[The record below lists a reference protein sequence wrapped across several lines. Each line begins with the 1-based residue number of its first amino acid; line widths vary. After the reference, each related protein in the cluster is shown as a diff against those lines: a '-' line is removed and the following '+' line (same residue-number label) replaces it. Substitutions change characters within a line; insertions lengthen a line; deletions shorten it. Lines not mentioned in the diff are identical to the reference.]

1 MEVRKTSCPL
11 TWGPG
16 PETGEATGN
25 ANSPSGAAGEPRLR
39 QPCCETAGGRKDQDQ
54 AHVLSFS
61 FTRAVILSKNIFQ
74 ACLTP
79 PTPTQAPAALNLPRI
94 VQKLWT
100 PRPAQYQLFPN
111 PPRHDFSFLT
121 DPMETMLPSPVSPPP
136 TNSQGYGLKGSIDMN
151 VMSMKQ
157 VHQ

>member
-39 QPCCETAGGRKDQDQ
+39 QPCRETAGGRKDQDQ

-61 FTRAVILSKNIFQ
+61 FTRAVIFKQGHFPSLLN
-74 ACLTP
+74 
-79 PTPTQAPAALNLPRI
+79 APNTHPG
-94 VQKLWT
+94 
-100 PRPAQYQLFPN
+100 
-111 PPRHDFSFLT
+111 SS
-121 DPMETMLPSPVSPPP
+121 SP
-136 TNSQGYGLKGSIDMN
+136 
-151 VMSMKQ
+151 
-157 VHQ
+157 